1 MIGVAALFLML
12 LNGRIIGMSGILSG
26 LLVKLPDWPWRL
38 AFDIGVM
45 VGTVRFMAVIG
56 EQIER
61 QTVLAGPLI
70 FVAAFLAGLD
80 TAVGS
85 GCTSG
90 HGSCGLSRLSLRSFV
105 TVMAFMVSA
114 VITVVLVQSLA

>member
-1 MIGVAALFLML
+1 M
-12 LNGRIIGMSGILSG
+12 
-26 LLVKLPDWPWRL
+26 VKLPDWPWRL

-45 VGTVRFMAVIG
+45 VGPVICMAVTG

-61 QTVLAGPLI
+61 QTVLVDPLVY
-70 FVAAFLAGLD
+70 VAAFLVGLA
-80 TAVGS
+80 TAAGS

-90 HGSCGLSRLSLRSFV
+90 HGICGLSRLSLRSFV
-105 TVMAFMVSA
+105 AVMAFMVSA